1 MTNQPTRWGQG
12 LRVLVVL
19 WGVVGMAVNLTQGP
33 GSPAMIWVWAA
44 GAIVASAIGASYVLK
59 LFRRTAR

>member
-1 MTNQPTRWGQG
+1 
-12 LRVLVVL
+12 VLALTVI